1 MTIAVKVADDLAENP
16 RAVMGANLPPE
27 PMTAFEAVKINITD
41 LYEEARQWL
50 DGTPITTQEQAD
62 AVNTL
67 KDSIK
72 KATKAADDAY
82 AVEVKPHQDTVK
94 EIQARY
100 NELTG
105 NNKSVTGLA
114 IKAEQACNAALK
126 PYLIELD
133 RQQQEKARLARE
145 EADRLQREA
154 MEAMRKRDAANL
166 EEREAAERLVTQAK
180 AAETAAHKAEG
191 VRAHA
196 KGDGRATGLRTIWT
210 AKLIDEKLAA
220 SWLWVDFHDD
230 VMALAQK
237 KADEAVRSGQRTV
250 PGFSVQSEKVL

>member
-1 MTIAVKVADDLAENP
+1 MNVAVNE
-16 RAVMGANLPPE
+16 RAVMGGNFP
-27 PMTAFEAVKINITD
+27 PMTTFEAVKINITD
-41 LYEEARQWL
+41 LFEEARQWL

-72 KATKAADDAY
+72 KATKAADEAY
-82 AVEVKPHQDTVK
+82 AIEVKPHQDTVK

-133 RQQQEKARLARE
+133 RQQQEAARIARE

-180 AAETAAHKAEG
+180 AAETVASKAET
-191 VRAHA
+191 VKAHA
-196 KGDGRATGLRTIWT
+196 RGEGRATGLRTVPK
-210 AKLIDEKLAA
+210 AVLSDKKLAA
-220 SWLWVDFHDD
+220 SWVWVDRQDEL
-230 VMALAQK
+230 MAFIQDLADK
-237 KADEAVRSGQRTV
+237 TLRGGNRNI
-250 PGFSVQSEKVL
+250 PGFTIVDEKVI

>member
-1 MTIAVKVADDLAENP
+1 MTIAVNE
-16 RAVMGANLPPE
+16 RAVIGGNFP
-27 PMTAFEAVKINITD
+27 PMTTFEAVKINITD
-41 LYEEARQWL
+41 LYDEARQWL

-82 AVEVKPHQDTVK
+82 TAEVKPHQDTVK

-126 PYLIELD
+126 PYLIELE
-133 RQQQEKARLARE
+133 RKQQEAARIARE

-180 AAETAAHKAEG
+180 AAETFASKAET
-191 VRAHA
+191 VKAHA
-196 KGDGRATGLRTIWT
+196 KGEGRATGLRTVSRAILDD
-210 AKLIDEKLAA
+210 KNLAA
-220 SWLWVDFHDD
+220 KWVWLDHQPAL
-230 VMALAQK
+230 MAFIQDLADK
-237 KADEAVRSGQRTV
+237 AVRSGTRTI
-250 PGFSVQSEKVL
+250 PGFSVIEEKVL

>member
-1 MTIAVKVADDLAENP
+1 MNVAVNE
-16 RAVMGANLPPE
+16 RAVIGGNFP
-27 PMTAFEAVKINITD
+27 PMTTFEAVKINITD
-41 LYEEARQWL
+41 LFEEARQWL

-67 KDSIK
+67 KGSIK
-72 KATKAADDAY
+72 KATKAADEAY

-105 NNKSVTGLA
+105 NNKSVIGLA

-126 PYLIELD
+126 PYLIELE
-133 RQQQEKARLARE
+133 RKQQEAARIARE

-166 EEREAAERLVTQAK
+166 EEREAAERLVIQAK
-180 AAETAAHKAEG
+180 AAETVASKAET
-191 VRAHA
+191 VKAHA
-196 KGDGRATGLRTIWT
+196 RGEGRATGLRTVYR
-210 AKLIDEKLAA
+210 AELSNKREAA
-220 SWLWVDFHDD
+220 AWVWVDRQDEL
-230 VMALAQK
+230 MAFIQDLADK
-237 KADEAVRSGQRTV
+237 AVRSGIRTI
-250 PGFSVQSEKVL
+250 PGFLIIEEKVL